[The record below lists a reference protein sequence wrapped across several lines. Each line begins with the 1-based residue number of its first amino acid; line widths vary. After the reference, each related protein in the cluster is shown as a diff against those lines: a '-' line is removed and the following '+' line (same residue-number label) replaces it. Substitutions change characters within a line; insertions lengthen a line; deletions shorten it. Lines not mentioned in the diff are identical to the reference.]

1 MHARKRGLPAQPYI
15 ACGVINILLG
25 TLAPRQVQYYTPS
38 SRTTYETWI
47 RRKVT
52 AAQKAN
58 ELEVL
63 GRLKRDVEPL
73 DDGKSALLWL
83 GDRRKA
89 KKAVLFFHG
98 GAYISPL
105 MPGHV
110 EWCWQYV
117 KAGIET
123 GVETAVAVLE
133 YTLAPEGRCPMQ
145 LSQAA
150 NGLSH
155 ILSAG
160 FRPRDIVIGGDS
172 AGGNLA
178 AALLF
183 HLVQPKPTVDPIKLD
198 EPLCAAFLVSPWVTG
213 RTSDASF
220 KENRRVDMISASL
233 VTKAT
238 NNVGLASTAFPL
250 DMDSSYFQ
258 RLSTAVT
265 RMYVS
270 AGNHEVL
277 RDQVVAYVDKV
288 RSLSPGVEIRFD
300 LQPTAAHDF
309 ILLEGQRE
317 HNGECTKAMRSW
329 METLL
334 AENNRQ

>member
-1 MHARKRGLPAQPYI
+1 M
-15 ACGVINILLG
+15 
-25 TLAPRQVQYYTPS
+25 
-38 SRTTYETWI
+38 
-47 RRKVT
+47 
-52 AAQKAN
+52 
-58 ELEVL
+58 
-63 GRLKRDVEPL
+63 KRDVEPL

-105 MPGHV
+105 IPGHV

-117 KAGIET
+117 NVGIET

-133 YTLAPEGRCPMQ
+133 YTLAPEGRYPMQ
-145 LSQAA
+145 LSQAV

-155 ILSAG
+155 MLSAG

-183 HLVQPKPTVDPIKLD
+183 HLVQPKPTVDPIKLE
-198 EPLCAAFLVSPWVTG
+198 EPLYAAFLVSPWVTD
-213 RTSDASF
+213 RTNDASF
-220 KENRRVDMISASL
+220 KENRQVDMISASI

-238 NNVGLASTAFPL
+238 SNFGLASAAFPL
-250 DMDSSYFQ
+250 GMDSSYFR

-265 RMYVS
+265 QMYVT

-277 RDQVVAYVDKV
+277 RDQVVAYIDKI
-288 RSLSPGVEIRFD
+288 RCHSPGVEIRFD

-317 HNGECTKAMRSW
+317 RIGEYTKAMRSW
-329 METLL
+329 MKALL
-334 AENNRQ
+334 STNNGQ